1 MELLA
6 PAGSF
11 DVFKIA
17 VNTGSDAVYLSGKR
31 FGARAFAENFTMEE
45 IEKSVKYAHLNNVKV
60 FITINTLI
68 NNFEIIDFL
77 KYVFKLYKIG
87 VDAVIVQDFGALK
100 LIRTIFPDI
109 KIHASTQMGLNNYYS
124 ALWAS
129 KNGISRVIFPR
140 ELSLDEISII
150 GSKLKENGI
159 NLELEVFAHGAICY
173 SISGNCYISSLN
185 TGRSGNRGACTQP
198 CRREYI
204 LKYKGYNIDNG
215 YLLSTHDLNTA
226 ENLDKISK
234 AGIDSIKLEGRMK
247 SEDYV
252 GTIVN
257 SYRNI
262 LDKKKKEFKDDLN
275 LVFNRKFT
283 KGYLLGEKPG
293 DVMGRESSG
302 HTGFYIGDI
311 INISN
316 EEEFIVNDKNK
327 FKSNSNSNSNKN
339 NSISNKNNS
348 NSKNSNFNKSN
359 YKNNF
364 NNSNFNKNNSNFNK
378 SNYKNNS
385 NKNNSNK
392 NNFNNSN
399 SNKSNSNK
407 KSNKIK
413 NNYTDESIY
422 RVKEIKVNKKNHVD
436 IKIGDGIA
444 FKYNDKIK
452 GIYIDNIIE
461 QNDDYIVFNT
471 TRNVRVGDKVFISYS
486 HLLHKELKKY
496 KKEYIQPKIPLSLNI
511 SLNKYLEIFMKAE
524 FKLNSDKIKFNYSS
538 PTSFQKA
545 INRPTSIKEIEK
557 QLHKTGNTPFFMEK
571 IEISNF
577 SNDLFIPTSQL
588 NNLRREILDEASKH
602 LLKYYKPNKKEI
614 DSVNYRLN
622 SFIKNYKSKE
632 LENPKS
638 KELENSKTLEL
649 AVIVDNL
656 SLVKIASRYHMK
668 KIYFDPSYLYNTSTD
683 YFNSIEKLLLEA
695 VIEIGINNPN
705 KTLEIVWVLPSFISD
720 DEVEKSIEIFN
731 NLKNEGIELSIM
743 TDTPGLNNLFDCK
756 VYGTYNL
763 NLWNSYSCENL
774 RDSGFNSLILSPE
787 LSYSEIEELNLK
799 YSDDD
804 TDLELMVHG
813 NLEVIVSYD
822 DFSSLNNGKDLITNN
837 DSDYAILEDKKRK
850 KFKYRVHFDFNKK
863 SHIIN
868 KDCLCLIDELD
879 KIKRLGLN
887 FIVLDCKFSNK
898 SYMSQIISLY
908 LDGMKN
914 PDKKRLNSIKKKV
927 LSISHSYLNKDN
939 FLYGRIHEKD

>member
-1 MELLA
+1 MVMELLA
-6 PAGSF
+6 PAGSY

-17 VNTGSDAVYLSGKR
+17 VNTGSDAVYLSGKQ

-100 LIRTIFPDI
+100 LIRTIFPDM

-124 ALWAS
+124 TLWAS

-204 LKYKGYNIDNG
+204 LKYKGHKIDNG

-234 AGIDSIKLEGRMK
+234 AGVDSIKLEGRMK

-262 LDKKKKEFKDDLN
+262 LDKKEKEFKDDLN

-283 KGYLLGEKPG
+283 KGYLLDEKPG

-311 INISN
+311 VEISN

-327 FKSNSNSNSNKN
+327 FKTNSNKN
-339 NSISNKNNS
+339 NS
-348 NSKNSNFNKSN
+348 N
-359 YKNNF
+359 Y
-364 NNSNFNKNNSNFNK
+364 NK

-385 NKNNSNK
+385 NKNNSN
-392 NNFNNSN
+392 F
-399 SNKSNSNK
+399 NKSNYNK
-407 KSNKIK
+407 KSKKYDKIK
-413 NNYTDESIY
+413 NNYANENIY
-422 RVKEIKVNKKNHVD
+422 RVKEIKVNKENHVD

-452 GIYIDNIIE
+452 GIYVDNIIE
-461 QNDDYIVFNT
+461 QNDNYIMFNT

-511 SLNKYLEIFMKAE
+511 SLNKYLEIFMKVE
-524 FKLNSDKIKFNYSS
+524 FNLNNNKIEFSYSS
-538 PTSFQKA
+538 SASFQKA

-557 QLHKTGNTPFFMEK
+557 QLYKTGNTPFFMGK
-571 IEISNF
+571 IEIANF

-602 LLKYYKPNKKEI
+602 LLKHYKPNKKEI

-622 SFIKNYKSKE
+622 SFIKNYKSK
-632 LENPKS
+632 K
-638 KELENSKTLEL
+638 LENSKKLEL
-649 AVIVDNL
+649 SVIVDNL
-656 SLVKIASRYHMK
+656 SLIKIASSYHIK

-695 VIEIGINNPN
+695 VIEMHINNPT
-705 KTLEIVWVLPSFISD
+705 KTLELVWVLPSFIND

-756 VYGTYNL
+756 MYGAHNL

-774 RDSGFNSLILSPE
+774 KDSGFNSLILSPE
-787 LSYSEIEELNLK
+787 LSYAEIKELNLN
-799 YSDDD
+799 YGEDDP
-804 TDLELMVHG
+804 DLELIVHG

-822 DFSSLNNGKDLITNN
+822 DFSSLNNGRDLIINN
-837 DSDYAILEDKKRK
+837 NSDYAILEDKKRK

-879 KIKRLGLN
+879 KIKKLGLS

-898 SYMSQIISLY
+898 SYVSQIISLY

-914 PDKKRLNSIKKKV
+914 SDKKRLNSIKKEV